1 MLFVVVLYG
10 PVLMLTVLIHEFGHV
25 FATKR
30 LGGEVGGVV
39 LWVSRFEFS
48 CFVTSIVHDCVDAL
62 STVVSPISHIHDTFI
77 DTISTSPL
85 ADSHYADQPIASQE
99 K

>member
-30 LGGEVGGVV
+30 LGGEVGGIE
-39 LWVSRFEFS
+39 LWVSSRYELKS
-48 CFVTSIVHDCVDAL
+48 S
-62 STVVSPISHIHDTFI
+62 
-77 DTISTSPL
+77 
-85 ADSHYADQPIASQE
+85 ASRPF

>member
-48 CFVTSIVHDCVDAL
+48 CFVTSIVHNDIVVIVSFHLYLTYMIL
-62 STVVSPISHIHDTFI
+62 S
-77 DTISTSPL
+77 STRYLP
-85 ADSHYADQPIASQE
+85 APWRIRIMRTNR
-99 K
+99 